1 MRTHTMSR
9 FRQSAAVLVL
19 AASASWVAAAP
30 AANASKTLTVG
41 SATVVL
47 DWSPDWQLYTGTA
60 GLPDDS
66 IAFSTADATK
76 MRALLT
82 TGPMKEEIATDAGM
96 KKVVGDMAAR
106 LEAQSVEKKIEV
118 VRTEGAHARGYHACA
133 TDRAPKPGEY
143 KFMCQGILNVDGT
156 AFVFTIL
163 HNDSG
168 KADADKVIAAMK
180 TLQLGAKT

>member
-1 MRTHTMSR
+1 MSTHTMSR
-9 FRQSAAVLVL
+9 VRQSTAVLVL
-19 AASASWVAAAP
+19 SALTSWATAAP
-30 AANASKTLTVG
+30 ASSASKTLTVG

-47 DWSPDWQLYTGTA
+47 DWSSGWQLDTNSA
-60 GLPDDS
+60 GLPADS
-66 IAFSTADATK
+66 IAFYTADAMK

-96 KKVVGDMAAR
+96 KSVVGDMAAR

-118 VRTEGAHARGYHACA
+118 VRAEGAHARGYYVCA
-133 TDRAPKPGEY
+133 TDRAPKPGEF

-180 TLQLGAKT
+180 TLQIATKT